1 MVDIPVIYGYIK
13 IYIYNKKKNMT
24 FFFLNT
30 RVSVGKSINNT
41 TIRTITSSNVA
52 MPRSSSS
59 AKNDS
64 LLNETG
70 GLSPNLNLPMSD
82 NSQGLTTEQLLQHS
96 NTNTNT
102 NITNTNN
109 NDTIPN
115 IKYKGK
121 KRQLNDDSSTE
132 SIDSGHLNKK
142 IMVRKDNEESSNDST
157 IPNTESTE
165 NWVMDTSNIDKLIPE
180 ESIIPKE
187 YREERVGITADH
199 SEWVN
204 YIQNLYLE
212 NKAQAYL
219 MIDELAQGQE
229 FINMYKN
236 NYLVRVRERIPSALS
251 RDIDYDSTFDS
262 DSDNGNTLPDLGR
275 EINSGMLEPQLPSL
289 SQDGSSDTD
298 SSHADSLEFSENDYS
313 DNGSTI
319 SDSDSNNEQ
328 TVSEFYNRLD
338 QENDTQPA
346 NPQPEN
352 DTPLP
357 SNPHINIE
365 SNIQPVEGNVFMHL
379 DNPELAD
386 NPELTVHH
394 SAASDDDVLSVSIST
409 DSGVPERGIGLE
421 PLNSGL
427 KIHEATYSGLHRED
441 AHEHGNY
448 LINFRGNDDIEYRL
462 LYQHLTDALDH
473 LTTLIK
479 NYDIVLECELI
490 LQRLRI
496 DHQALGID
504 LDLDS
509 ITIFDAGNYLLHGV
523 SAIN

>member
-1 MVDIPVIYGYIK
+1 
-13 IYIYNKKKNMT
+13 
-24 FFFLNT
+24 
-30 RVSVGKSINNT
+30 
-41 TIRTITSSNVA
+41 
-52 MPRSSSS
+52 
-59 AKNDS
+59 
-64 LLNETG
+64 
-70 GLSPNLNLPMSD
+70 
-82 NSQGLTTEQLLQHS
+82 
-96 NTNTNT
+96 
-102 NITNTNN
+102 
-109 NDTIPN
+109 
-115 IKYKGK
+115 
-121 KRQLNDDSSTE
+121 
-132 SIDSGHLNKK
+132 
-142 IMVRKDNEESSNDST
+142 
-157 IPNTESTE
+157 
-165 NWVMDTSNIDKLIPE
+165 
-180 ESIIPKE
+180 
-187 YREERVGITADH
+187 
-199 SEWVN
+199 
-204 YIQNLYLE
+204 
-212 NKAQAYL
+212 
-219 MIDELAQGQE
+219 
-229 FINMYKN
+229 MYKN

-328 TVSEFYNRLD
+328 TISEFYNRLD

-409 DSGVPERGIGLE
+409 DSGVPERGVGLE

-427 KIHEATYSGLHRED
+427 KIHEATYSGLYRED

-509 ITIFDAGNYLLHGV
+509 ITIFDAAAKIIGTGMATTGLIGAGVGIGIVFGALILGVARNPSLRGQLFSYAILGFAFAEATGLFALMMAFLLLYV
-523 SAIN
+523 A